1 MIHNKLCSLL
11 SILLYCKL
19 SEGPFL
25 EVGSYET
32 TLDFVSEACDL
43 IKYKNNGFNIL
54 KSVESLVIGEM
65 IKAVEEWNNVIFLE
79 NLNMDLV
86 EKTGYC
92 YFGSRLEEISKS
104 SSQLKS
110 ELSCI
115 VKIVGHPYVDMDK
128 GTR

>member
-1 MIHNKLCSLL
+1 MIHKLWSLL

-32 TLDFVSEACDL
+32 TLAFVSEACDL
-43 IKYKNNGFNIL
+43 IIKYKNNGFNIL

-65 IKAVEEWNNVIFLE
+65 IKEVEEWNNIIFLE

-86 EKTGYC
+86 KKTGYC
-92 YFGSRLEEISKS
+92 YFGSRLKKS
-104 SSQLKS
+104 YQNPL
-110 ELSCI
+110 
-115 VKIVGHPYVDMDK
+115 
-128 GTR
+128 RN

>member
-1 MIHNKLCSLL
+1 MK
-11 SILLYCKL
+11 
-19 SEGPFL
+19 
-25 EVGSYET
+25 
-32 TLDFVSEACDL
+32 LDFVSEACDL
-43 IKYKNNGFNIL
+43 IIKYKNNGFNIL